1 MTTPNGKVI
10 TAPPQTDNVLAL
22 LQNEAIVALLQN
34 EDVLAL
40 LQDKEI
46 VALLQN
52 SDVLALCDIAGQLIN
67 IGHIEDVWWFTTQLY
82 HLLGLRTPK
91 EVQIQVRV
99 SLHERVQRQ
108 LKYFGFVRGPMQA
121 GATPTHAKQGEN
133 L

>member
-1 MTTPNGKVI
+1 MTTQQPQNGKVI
-10 TAPPQTDNVLAL
+10 TGPPQTDGL
-22 LQNEAIVALLQN
+22 ALLQN

-52 SDVLALCDIAGQLIN
+52 NDVLALCDIAGQLIN
-67 IGHIEDVWWFTTQLY
+67 IGHIKDVWWATTQLY

-91 EVQIQVRV
+91 KVQIQVRV

-121 GATPTHAKQGEN
+121 SAKQTHRKQGEKR
-133 L
+133 